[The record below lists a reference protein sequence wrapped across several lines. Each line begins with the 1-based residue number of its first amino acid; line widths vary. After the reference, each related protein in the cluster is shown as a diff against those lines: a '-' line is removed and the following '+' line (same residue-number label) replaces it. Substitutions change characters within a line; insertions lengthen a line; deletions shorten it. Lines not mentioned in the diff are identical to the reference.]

1 VNLNTTVVISNY
13 NYDGYVGSA
22 IDSCVAQDVPVK
34 IIVVDDCSTDNSW
47 DVIRDKVDE
56 YSKYP
61 IRAVRLKNNSGG
73 NARGRNIGIKLCDT
87 EYVACLD
94 SDDMLTPDSVRKKQS
109 VLDSNRKVDFVHSF
123 AYVVVNKGSY
133 NYIISNLN
141 SRKIKINP
149 CYTRKK
155 LRGEFSKLSPSSI
168 EWYRGIISGT
178 VLSRVCNY
186 KNLGLYDEEL
196 RWKIDREMWR
206 RFIYFGLSRHLV
218 QDRIFIYRRHSRQ
231 VTKNRKIKNPKIINN
246 KFKKIVRNK
255 ERYGIT
261 EDNTVLFKKYNAFDF
276 IEKEYSS

>member
-155 LRGEFSKLSPSSI
+155 LRGE
-168 EWYRGIISGT
+168 
-178 VLSRVCNY
+178 
-186 KNLGLYDEEL
+186 
-196 RWKIDREMWR
+196 
-206 RFIYFGLSRHLV
+206 
-218 QDRIFIYRRHSRQ
+218 
-231 VTKNRKIKNPKIINN
+231 
-246 KFKKIVRNK
+246 
-255 ERYGIT
+255 
-261 EDNTVLFKKYNAFDF
+261 
-276 IEKEYSS
+276 